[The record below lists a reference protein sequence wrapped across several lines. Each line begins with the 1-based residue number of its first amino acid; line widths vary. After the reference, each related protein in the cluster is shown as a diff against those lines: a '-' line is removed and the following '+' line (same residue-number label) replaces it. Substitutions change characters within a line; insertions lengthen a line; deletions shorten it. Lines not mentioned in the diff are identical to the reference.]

1 MEKILVSLLF
11 PSPNYS
17 VLESIDVNMDRIV
30 LDEKSLLRCSDYLSL
45 LNWIGFLTLS
55 LLLKLPLR
63 KLEP

>member
-1 MEKILVSLLF
+1 MEKILVPLLF

-30 LDEKSLLRCSDYLSL
+30 LDEKSLLRCSDYLSF